1 MIKENHKYEDGLSAK
16 DIGRKEEHRMKK
28 VVIIGGGIAGMTA
41 GIYLQKAGFST
52 EIFEKNA
59 VPGGQCMGW
68 KREGYMI
75 DNCIHWLTGSRP
87 GSGLH
92 ELWKEVGAL
101 GEGVEVYEKEKFF
114 SAELNGQVLTFW
126 RDKERTRQELLMLSP
141 EDTEEINKL
150 MDMVALAESMQVP
163 VEKPFDKM
171 NPIEFMKLGIC
182 MKDMGK
188 VMKLYSGM
196 DIGELAA
203 RFKHPLI
210 QRAIVDYMPPG
221 YQAYAFIV
229 SYATVTGENGDIP
242 KGGSLAMA
250 LRMAKRYQELG
261 GVFHLNALVEKVLIN
276 GKKAEGVLLKADMC
290 EAVPQRVKADY
301 VICSTDINHMF
312 TCLLDNTYMPKA
324 LREQFEKRE
333 AYPVSSGF
341 HVAFAVE
348 DMAEEIK
355 ETNIFSCRPLTVG
368 VTTADR
374 MSINNYSYE
383 PSFAPDGCTVLQ
395 SQFVQT
401 EEDYTYWMELA
412 KDKEAYRKKKEE
424 LATEAFERVLEQFPR
439 LKGKI
444 RVLDAW
450 TPATYDRYCNAYH
463 GAYMSFV
470 VTKGAK
476 NVTIPGYIKGLK
488 NVFIASQWLMGP
500 GGLPTAAAMGKF
512 AAYRVSS

>member
-1 MIKENHKYEDGLSAK
+1 
-16 DIGRKEEHRMKK
+16 MKK

-41 GIYLQKAGFST
+41 GIYLQKAGFTT
-52 EIFEKNA
+52 EIYEKNA

-101 GEGVEVYEKEKFF
+101 GEGVELYEKEKFF
-114 SAELNGQVLTFW
+114 TAELDGESVTFW
-126 RDKERTRQELLMLSP
+126 RDKERTRKELLTLSP
-141 EDTEEINKL
+141 EDAEEINKL

-171 NPIEFMKLGIC
+171 NPIEFMKLGMS

-196 DIGELAA
+196 DIEELAE
-203 RFKHPLI
+203 RFRHPLI
-210 QRAIVDYMPPG
+210 RRAIVDYMPPG

-229 SYATVTGENGDIP
+229 SYATVTGGNGDIP

-261 GVFHLNALVEKVLIN
+261 GKLHLNTPVEKVLIN
-276 GKKAEGVLLKADMC
+276 GKKAEGILLMADAGKS
-290 EAVPQRVKADY
+290 EQKRIEADY
-301 VICSTDINHMF
+301 VICATDLNHTF
-312 TCLLDNTYMPKA
+312 TQLVDDSYMPKA
-324 LREQFEKRE
+324 LRAQFEKRE

-348 DMAEEIK
+348 DTVEEIK

-383 PSFAPDGCTVLQ
+383 PSFAPAGCTVLQ
-395 SQFVQT
+395 SQFIQT
-401 EEDYTYWMELA
+401 EEDYAYWTELA
-412 KDKEAYRKKKEE
+412 KDTEAYRKKKEE
-424 LATEAFERVLEQFPR
+424 LSAEALARVLEQFPE

-444 RVLDAW
+444 RILDVW
-450 TPATYDRYCNAYH
+450 TPATYDRYCNAYR

-470 VTKGAK
+470 ITKGAK
-476 NVTIPGYIKGLK
+476 NVTVPGCLKGLK
-488 NVFIASQWLMGP
+488 NLFIASQWQMGP

-512 AAYRVSS
+512 AAYRVAEAEK

>member
-1 MIKENHKYEDGLSAK
+1 
-16 DIGRKEEHRMKK
+16 MKK

-41 GIYLQKAGFST
+41 GIYLQKAGFTT
-52 EIFEKNA
+52 EIYEKNA

-75 DNCIHWLTGSRP
+75 DNCIHWLTGSRT

-101 GEGVEVYEKEKFF
+101 GEGVELYEKEKFF
-114 SAELNGQVLTFW
+114 TAELDGESVTFW
-126 RDKERTRQELLMLSP
+126 RDKERTRKELLTLSP
-141 EDTEEINKL
+141 EDAEEINKL

-171 NPIEFMKLGIC
+171 NPIEFMKLGMS

-196 DIGELAA
+196 DIEELAE
-203 RFKHPLI
+203 RFRHPLI
-210 QRAIVDYMPPG
+210 RRAIVDYMPPG

-229 SYATVTGENGDIP
+229 SYATVTGGNGDIP
-242 KGGSLAMA
+242 KRGSLAMA

-261 GVFHLNALVEKVLIN
+261 GKLHLNTPVEKVLIN
-276 GKKAEGVLLKADMC
+276 GKKAEGILLMADAGKS
-290 EAVPQRVKADY
+290 EQKRIEADY
-301 VICSTDINHMF
+301 VICATDLNHTF
-312 TCLLDNTYMPKA
+312 TQLVDDSYMPKA
-324 LREQFEKRE
+324 LRAQFEKRE

-348 DMAEEIK
+348 DTVEEIK

-383 PSFAPDGCTVLQ
+383 PSFAPAGCTVLQ
-395 SQFVQT
+395 SQFIQT
-401 EEDYTYWMELA
+401 EEDYAYWTELA
-412 KDKEAYRKKKEE
+412 KDTEAYRKKKEE
-424 LATEAFERVLEQFPR
+424 LSAEALARVLEQFPE

-444 RVLDAW
+444 RILDVW
-450 TPATYDRYCNAYH
+450 TPATYDRYCNAYR

-470 VTKGAK
+470 ITKGAK
-476 NVTIPGYIKGLK
+476 NVTVPGCLKGLK
-488 NVFIASQWLMGP
+488 NLFIASQWQMGP

-512 AAYRVSS
+512 AAYRVAEAEK

>member
-1 MIKENHKYEDGLSAK
+1 
-16 DIGRKEEHRMKK
+16 
-28 VVIIGGGIAGMTA
+28 
-41 GIYLQKAGFST
+41 
-52 EIFEKNA
+52 
-59 VPGGQCMGW
+59 MGW

-101 GEGVEVYEKEKFF
+101 GEGVELYEKEKFF
-114 SAELNGQVLTFW
+114 TAELDGESVTFW
-126 RDKERTRQELLMLSP
+126 RDKERTRKELVTISP
-141 EDTEEINKL
+141 EDAEEINKL

-171 NPIEFMKLGIC
+171 NPIEFMKLGMS

-196 DIGELAA
+196 DIKELAE
-203 RFKHPLI
+203 RFRHPLI
-210 QRAIVDYMPPG
+210 RRAIVDYMPPG

-229 SYATVTGENGDIP
+229 SYATVTGGNGDIP

-261 GVFHLNALVEKVLIN
+261 GKLHLNTPVEKVLIN
-276 GKKAEGVLLKADMC
+276 GKKAEGILLMADAGKS
-290 EAVPQRVKADY
+290 EQKRIEADY
-301 VICSTDINHMF
+301 VICATDLNHTF
-312 TCLLDNTYMPKA
+312 TQLVDDSYMPKA
-324 LREQFEKRE
+324 LRAQFEKRE

-348 DMAEEIK
+348 DTVEEIK

-383 PSFAPDGCTVLQ
+383 PSFAPAGCTVLQ
-395 SQFVQT
+395 SQFIQT
-401 EEDYTYWMELA
+401 EEDYAYWTELA
-412 KDKEAYRKKKEE
+412 KDTEAYRKKKEE
-424 LATEAFERVLEQFPR
+424 LSAEALARVLEQFPE

-444 RVLDAW
+444 RILDVW
-450 TPATYDRYCNAYH
+450 TPATYDRYCNAYR

-470 VTKGAK
+470 ITKGAK
-476 NVTIPGYIKGLK
+476 NVTVPGCLKGLK
-488 NVFIASQWLMGP
+488 NLFIASQWQMGP

-512 AAYRVSS
+512 AAYRVAEAEK

>member
-1 MIKENHKYEDGLSAK
+1 
-16 DIGRKEEHRMKK
+16 MKK

-41 GIYLQKAGFST
+41 GIYLQKAGFTT
-52 EIFEKNA
+52 EIYEKNA

-101 GEGVEVYEKEKFF
+101 GEGVELYEKEKFF
-114 SAELNGQVLTFW
+114 TAELDGESVTFW
-126 RDKERTRQELLMLSP
+126 RDKERTRKELLTLSP
-141 EDTEEINKL
+141 EDAEEINKL

-171 NPIEFMKLGIC
+171 NPIEFMKLGMS

-196 DIGELAA
+196 DIEELAE
-203 RFKHPLI
+203 RFRHPLI
-210 QRAIVDYMPPG
+210 RRAIVDYMPPG

-229 SYATVTGENGDIP
+229 SYATVTGGNGDIP
-242 KGGSLAMA
+242 KRGSLAMA

-261 GVFHLNALVEKVLIN
+261 GKLHLNTPVEKVLIN
-276 GKKAEGVLLKADMC
+276 GKKAEGILLMADAGKS
-290 EAVPQRVKADY
+290 EQKRIEADY
-301 VICSTDINHMF
+301 VICATDLNHTF
-312 TCLLDNTYMPKA
+312 TQLVDDSYMPKA
-324 LREQFEKRE
+324 LRAQFEKRE

-348 DMAEEIK
+348 DTVEEIK

-383 PSFAPDGCTVLQ
+383 PSFAPAGCTVLQ
-395 SQFVQT
+395 SQFIQT
-401 EEDYTYWMELA
+401 EEDYAYWTELA
-412 KDKEAYRKKKEE
+412 KDTEAYRKKKEE
-424 LATEAFERVLEQFPR
+424 LSAEALARVLEQFPE

-444 RVLDAW
+444 RILDVW
-450 TPATYDRYCNAYH
+450 TPATYDRYCNAYR

-470 VTKGAK
+470 ITKGAK
-476 NVTIPGYIKGLK
+476 NVTVPGCLKGLK
-488 NVFIASQWLMGP
+488 NLFIASQWQMGP

-512 AAYRVSS
+512 AAYRVAEAEK

>member
-1 MIKENHKYEDGLSAK
+1 
-16 DIGRKEEHRMKK
+16 MKK
-28 VVIIGGGIAGMTA
+28 VVIIGGGVAGMTA
-41 GIYLQKAGFST
+41 GIYLQKAGFTT
-52 EIFEKNA
+52 EIYEKNA

-75 DNCIHWLTGSRP
+75 DNCIHWLTGSRT

-101 GEGVEVYEKEKFF
+101 GEGVELYEKEKFF
-114 SAELNGQVLTFW
+114 TAELDEESVTFW
-126 RDKERTRQELLMLSP
+126 RDKERTRKELVTISP
-141 EDTEEINKL
+141 EDAEEINKL

-171 NPIEFMKLGIC
+171 NPIEFMKLGMS

-196 DIGELAA
+196 DIEELAE

-210 QRAIVDYMPPG
+210 RRAIVDYMPPG

-229 SYATVTGENGDIP
+229 SYATVTGGNGDIP

-261 GVFHLNALVEKVLIN
+261 GKLHLNTPVEKVLIN
-276 GKKAEGVLLKADMC
+276 GKKAEGILLMADAGKS
-290 EAVPQRVKADY
+290 EQKRIEADY
-301 VICSTDINHMF
+301 VICATDLNHTF
-312 TCLLDNTYMPKA
+312 TQLVDDSYMPKA
-324 LREQFEKRE
+324 LRAQFEKRE

-348 DMAEEIK
+348 DTVEEIK

-383 PSFAPDGCTVLQ
+383 PSFAPAECTVLQ
-395 SQFVQT
+395 SQFIQT
-401 EEDYTYWMELA
+401 EEDYAYWMELA

-424 LATEAFERVLEQFPR
+424 LSAEALARVLEQFPE

-444 RVLDAW
+444 RILDAW
-450 TPATYDRYCNAYH
+450 TPATYDRYCNAYR

-470 VTKGAK
+470 ITKGAK
-476 NVTIPGYIKGLK
+476 NVTVPGCLKDLK
-488 NVFIASQWLMGP
+488 NLFIASQWQMGP

-512 AAYRVSS
+512 AAYRVAEAEK